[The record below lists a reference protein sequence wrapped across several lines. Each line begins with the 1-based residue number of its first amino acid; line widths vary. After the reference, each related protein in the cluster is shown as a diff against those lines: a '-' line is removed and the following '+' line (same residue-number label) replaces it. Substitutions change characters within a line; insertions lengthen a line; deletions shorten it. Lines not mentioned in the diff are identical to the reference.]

1 MPRERRPKAPTPEI
15 PNAESEPTEV
25 PPTRVFV
32 APHGEGS
39 LRLEALPHGVVAS
52 WLSRMT
58 LRAFLERLGTED
70 ELELDVSRSSPSSP
84 LLPLGRLRDPA
95 SLSEAEAGSVCLVR
109 ADFDD
114 AAVAWERVSEDKA
127 YVAVIGESW
136 RSVELYL
143 ARFIPA
149 SQIDTVADEIA
160 EFAAAS

>member
-1 MPRERRPKAPTPEI
+1 MPRERAEAPIPQTPG
-15 PNAESEPTEV
+15 AEFDSFEAPSK
-25 PPTRVFV
+25 RVFV

-39 LRLEALPHGVVAS
+39 LRLEELPHGVVAS

-58 LRAFLERLGTED
+58 LRAFLERLGTDD

-95 SLSEAEAGSVCLVR
+95 SLSEAEVGSVCLVR

-114 AAVAWERVSEDKA
+114 AAVAWERVSDETA
-127 YVAVIGESW
+127 YVAVIGGSW

-149 SQIDTVADEIA
+149 SQIETVADEIA